1 VQEVPQRETTLLW
14 PRSPYGVAKVFGHYM
29 TINYRE
35 SYGMHASSGILFN
48 HESPRR
54 GPEFVTRKVSQA
66 VARIH
71 LGVQDDLVLGNLD
84 AKRDWGFAGD
94 YVDAMWRMLQQDAAD
109 DYVISTGK
117 THSIRD
123 LLDAAFAVVGVDDW
137 SRYVRQDPSFR
148 RPAEVDMLI
157 GDSTKAR
164 TVLGWQPKVA
174 FAELVRMMVE
184 NDVVEQRV
192 LLGR

>member
-1 VQEVPQRETTLLW
+1 
-14 PRSPYGVAKVFGHYM
+14 
-29 TINYRE
+29 
-35 SYGMHASSGILFN
+35 
-48 HESPRR
+48 
-54 GPEFVTRKVSQA
+54 
-66 VARIH
+66 
-71 LGVQDDLVLGNLD
+71 
-84 AKRDWGFAGD
+84 
-94 YVDAMWRMLQQDAAD
+94 MWRMLQQDAAD

-137 SRYVRQDPSFR
+137 STFVRQDPSFR

-164 TVLGWQPKVA
+164 TVLGWEPKVA

-184 NDVVEQRV
+184 NDVVEQRA
-192 LLGR
+192 LAGR